1 MDTEQLRKN
10 FDDQLAQ
17 TVKQIGELKENLRK
31 AEEYKIKL
39 EGGIE
44 TLNYWTLPRKK
55 QQQKLQQNNP

>member
-1 MDTEQLRKN
+1 MTMDTEQLRKN

-44 TLNYWTLPRKK
+44 TLNL
-55 QQQKLQQNNP
+55 LNPPEEESAEAPAE

>member
-1 MDTEQLRKN
+1 MTMDTGQLRKN

-44 TLNYWTLPRKK
+44 TLNL
-55 QQQKLQQNNP
+55 LNPPEEEAAPEAPAE

>member
-39 EGGIE
+39 EGGLE
-44 TLNYWTLPRKK
+44 TLNL
-55 QQQKLQQNNP
+55 LNPPEEEAAEAPAE

>member
-44 TLNYWTLPRKK
+44 TLNL
-55 QQQKLQQNNP
+55 LNPPEEESAEAPAE

>member
-44 TLNYWTLPRKK
+44 TLNL
-55 QQQKLQQNNP
+55 LNPPEEEAAAETPAE

>member
-44 TLNYWTLPRKK
+44 TLNL
-55 QQQKLQQNNP
+55 LNPPEEAAAEAPAE

>member
-39 EGGIE
+39 EGA
-44 TLNYWTLPRKK
+44 TL
-55 QQQKLQQNNP
+55 